1 MVALSLY
8 DAAESG
14 DVEELGGDTRP
25 GVSDQASRGIC
36 NDGSPWTLYES
47 GFRVELVM

>member
-14 DVEELGGDTRP
+14 DVEELGDDTRP
-25 GVSDQASRGIC
+25 RVSDQVSRGIF
-36 NDGSPWTLYES
+36 NNTSLWASYRS
-47 GFRVELVM
+47 GLWVALVM